1 MGETSWYRE
10 TPGLESDPPPDDIR
24 VFSFWPASYI
34 TGEHIFS
41 RMRSYLVIS
50 AFVLLCLSGSVA
62 GQTPSPAML
71 VPEVLSSD
79 DVATMN
85 TLLNSVLSSEDAA
98 PPQLALPAVLP
109 LMSPELALQTYQT
122 RAAQQATGIA
132 SYTST
137 SVIRVELPET
147 KQRGEYEVKRQY
159 SAPKSLLFTALHFT
173 GDTFVKAN
181 VITRLMQSEVE
192 HVQKDDSSSMAFTG
206 ANYKFSY
213 KGLQSVDGRT
223 LHVFQVKP
231 RKRRVG
237 LLKGNLYLDAHT
249 GSLVYMEGI
258 PAKSP
263 SVFLSKIRVSQD
275 FADFG
280 PFTLP
285 VHLHSEAKASIVG
298 RTIVDVYQRDYQ
310 VVPEAPQTARAAGSE

>member
-1 MGETSWYRE
+1 
-10 TPGLESDPPPDDIR
+10 
-24 VFSFWPASYI
+24 
-34 TGEHIFS
+34 
-41 RMRSYLVIS
+41 MRSYLFVL
-50 AFVLLCLSGSVA
+50 AFVLLSLNGFVL
-62 GQTPSPAML
+62 GQAPSPAVL

-79 DVATMN
+79 D
-85 TLLNSVLSSEDAA
+85 LDSILGSILSSEDSL
-98 PPQLALPAVLP
+98 PPQVTPPTVLP
-109 LMSPELALQTYQT
+109 VMSPELALQTYQS
-122 RAAQQATGIA
+122 RAAQQATSLT

-137 SVIRVELPET
+137 SVIHAELPES
-147 KQRGEYEVKRQY
+147 KQQGEYEVKRQY

-181 VITRLMQSEVE
+181 VITRFMQSEVE
-192 HVQKDDSSSMAFTG
+192 HVQKDDSSSMAFTA

-223 LHVFQVKP
+223 LHEFQVKP
-231 RKRRVG
+231 RRRRVG
-237 LLKGNLYLDAHT
+237 LLKGNLYLDAYT
-249 GSLVYMEGI
+249 GSLVHLEGA

-298 RTIVDVYQRDYQ
+298 RKIVDVYQRDYE
-310 VVPEAPQTARAAGSE
+310 V

>member
-1 MGETSWYRE
+1 
-10 TPGLESDPPPDDIR
+10 
-24 VFSFWPASYI
+24 
-34 TGEHIFS
+34 
-41 RMRSYLVIS
+41 MRSYFVVLV
-50 AFVLLCLSGSVA
+50 FVLFSLSGSML
-62 GQTPSPAML
+62 GQAPSPAAL

-79 DVATMN
+79 DMAAMDSI
-85 TLLNSVLSSEDAA
+85 LNSVLSSEDSL
-98 PPQLALPAVLP
+98 PPQLTPPAVLP
-109 LMSPELALQTYQT
+109 VMSPELALLTYQS
-122 RAAQQATGIA
+122 RAAQQATGLT

-137 SVIRVELPET
+137 SVIHAELPES
-147 KQRGEYEVKRQY
+147 QQQGDYELRRQY

-181 VITRLMQSEVE
+181 VMTRFLQSEVE
-192 HVQKDDSSSMAFTG
+192 HVQKDDSSSMAFTA

-223 LHVFQVKP
+223 LHEFQLKP
-231 RKRRVG
+231 RQRRVG
-237 LLKGNLYLDAHT
+237 LLKGNLYLDAYT
-249 GSLVYMEGI
+249 GSLVHLEGV

-310 VVPEAPQTARAAGSE
+310 VVPGATQTARASATE